1 MKGLLQ
7 VKFAVYGALQNG
19 NPNAPHTMDVCKQ
32 LQMQLDASNGIVA
45 INNATMGGDP
55 LVGTLKHFGAIVT
68 LNGRDYAFACQ
79 EGQSIDFYQAAGLNP
94 GQLVRDAMGVVR
106 Q

>member
-19 NPNAPHTMDVCKQ
+19 NPNSPRTIDVGNQ
-32 LQMQLDASNGIVA
+32 LQKQIDASTGIVA
-45 INNATMGGDP
+45 INNATMGADP
-55 LVGTLKHFGAIVT
+55 AVGTGKQFGAIVT
-68 LNGRDYAFACQ
+68 LNGKDYAFACQ
-79 EGQSIDFYQAAGLNP
+79 EGQSIDFYQAVGLNTR
-94 GQLVRDAMGVVR
+94 QLVQDAMGIVR